1 MPETPTNG
9 IDTRPFRERK
19 PLGNFLYA
27 YFNKKK
33 LGKYKYAIH

>member
-19 PLGNFLYA
+19 PLGKFECDYL
-27 YFNKKK
+27 KKK
-33 LGKYKYAIH
+33 LKYKYAIN